1 MTANSQKVYVKNY
14 GCQMNVYD
22 GQKMADLLKPH
33 GYAITETPEDADVA
47 ILNTCHIRE
56 KAEHKVF
63 SDLGRLSVVKKNRKK
78 IDQHSNMIIAVGGCV
93 GQAEGEEI
101 TRQAPYVDMVF
112 GPQSYH
118 RLPEMLAQV
127 EHKVKGKRRKVIDT
141 EFPAVTKFDFLPSTN
156 ETLVSAFV
164 TVQEGC
170 DKFCHFCVVPYTR
183 GAEYSRSVKSIL
195 QEAKHLIDLGA
206 KEITLLGQN
215 VNGYHGEGFDGKE
228 WSLGRLIYSLA
239 DLDGLKR
246 IRYTTSHPLDMHDE
260 LYNAHRDISQ
270 LMPFLH
276 LPVQSGSDRILA
288 EMNRKHKAADYLR
301 IIEKLRAARP
311 DIAFSS
317 DFIVG
322 YPGETSKDHQDT
334 LALIKEVGYA
344 QAYSFKY
351 SPRPGTPAS
360 ILQAQVPEEIKVAR
374 LAELQNLLNEQQ
386 TAFNRSKVGETLEV
400 LFDREGKFPGQIIG
414 KTAYMQSVTLE
425 GDSSSFGNFL
435 NVRIKHGFE
444 NSLSGER
451 I

>member
-33 GYAITETPEDADVA
+33 GYVITETPEDADVA

-63 SDLGRLSVVKKNRKK
+63 SDLGRLSVVKKNQKK
-78 IDQHSNMIIAVGGCV
+78 LDKHSDMIIAVGGCV

-118 RLPEMLAQV
+118 RLPEMLAQI
-127 EHKVKGKRRKVIDT
+127 EHKIKGKRRKIVDT
-141 EFPAVTKFDFLPSTN
+141 QFPTVSKFDFLPLTDK
-156 ETLVSAFV
+156 TPVSAFIA
-164 TVQEGC
+164 VQEGC

-183 GAEYSRSVKSIL
+183 GAEYSRPVKEIL
-195 QEAKHLIDLGA
+195 QEAKHLIELGA

-215 VNGYHGEGFDGKE
+215 VNGYHGEGPDGKE

-239 DLDGLKR
+239 ELDKLKR

-260 LYNAHRDISQ
+260 LYNAHRDVEQ

-276 LPVQSGSDRILA
+276 LPVQSGSDRILDA
-288 EMNRKHKAADYLR
+288 MNRKHKVIDYLK
-301 IIEKLRAARP
+301 IIEKLRTARP

-322 YPGETSKDHQDT
+322 YPGETAKDHQDT
-334 LALIKEVGYA
+334 LELIKEVGYA

-360 ILQAQVPEEIKVAR
+360 ILQTQVPDDIKIAR
-374 LAELQNLLNEQQ
+374 LAELQSLINEQQ
-386 TAFNRSKVGETLEV
+386 LIFNQSKVGQVLNV
-400 LFDREGKFPGQIIG
+400 LFDRDGKLPGQVIG

-425 GDSSSFGNFL
+425 GDSSLFGNFL
-435 NVRIKHGFE
+435 SVKIKNGFG
-444 NSLSGER
+444 NSLNGEL